1 MARTTLDIERT
12 VLSELRRR
20 AREQGRTL
28 GEVAS
33 ELLERGLAG
42 EDDRRSK
49 APLRW
54 KAQRMGARVDLE
66 DDDALRRVLGDA

>member
-12 VLSELRRR
+12 VLNELRRR

-28 GEVAS
+28 GELAS
-33 ELLERGLAG
+33 ELLERALAA
-42 EDDRRSK
+42 EDDRRSN

-54 KAQRMGARVDLE
+54 KAQGMGARVDLE
-66 DDDALRRVLGDA
+66 DDDALRRVLGDG